1 MATLTNKGI
10 FYTEELSSG
19 IRAAQVLGLTATAF
33 FCGKTYSQSFSTTPA
48 LLQAPAPLLAR
59 QWKTMFDSDKAL
71 PPAVVALGSGIFTYL
86 ASREPISSRHFVLY
100 TTSATLLLTCIPYT
114 FVVGEPINQKLEKK
128 AEHLSSASLTD
139 AAAEAGVAQEE
150 TVHQLVDRWA
160 TMNLEAEDESFITSA
175 YEDPASRLN
184 VTPFLAIPQPKKQV
198 KDTID
203 WFQNKCM
210 LGVIICLPAAPPSN
224 DQETASDNVTATDT
238 SRLVP
243 IGTIGLTALE
253 PRMQQ
258 HRHAEIGINIARAYQ
273 NHGYGGEAIRWVLE
287 WGFRFG
293 NLHRIQLGAFE
304 WNPGAIRLYERLGFV
319 LESRKREHLWFD
331 GRYWDLIE
339 LGMLD
344 HEWRQ
349 RYCVEDEEAKAG
361 AAAAGSGDVQMDVN
375 KTGP

>member
-1 MATLTNKGI
+1 M
-10 FYTEELSSG
+10 SG
-19 IRAAQVLGLTATAF
+19 MLNPWR
-33 FCGKTYSQSFSTTPA
+33 SE
-48 LLQAPAPLLAR
+48 R
-59 QWKTMFDSDKAL
+59 
-71 PPAVVALGSGIFTYL
+71 
-86 ASREPISSRHFVLY
+86 
-100 TTSATLLLTCIPYT
+100 
-114 FVVGEPINQKLEKK
+114 
-128 AEHLSSASLTD
+128 
-139 AAAEAGVAQEE
+139 
-150 TVHQLVDRWA
+150 LVYRSI
-160 TMNLEAEDESFITSA
+160 EAEDESFMISA

-184 VTPFLAIPQPKKQV
+184 VTPWLAIPQPKKQV

-210 LGVIICLPAAPPSN
+210 LGVLICLPAAPPSS
-224 DQETASDNVTATDT
+224 DKETVSNAADAADAKK
-238 SRLVP
+238 LVP
-243 IGTIGLTALE
+243 IGTMGLTALE

-258 HRHAEIGINIARAYQ
+258 HRHAEIGINIIRAHQ
-273 NHGYGGEAIRWVLE
+273 NRGYGGEAIRWVLE

-339 LGMLD
+339 LGMLE

-349 RYCVEDEEAKAG
+349 RYCVEDEKAKAG
-361 AAAAGSGDVQMDVN
+361 AVAGSGDVQVDVN